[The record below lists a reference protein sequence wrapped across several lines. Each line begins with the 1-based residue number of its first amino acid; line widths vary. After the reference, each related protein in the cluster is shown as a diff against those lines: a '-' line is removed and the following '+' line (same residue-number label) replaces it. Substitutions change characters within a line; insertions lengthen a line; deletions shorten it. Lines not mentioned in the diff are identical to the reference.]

1 MRSRGLKSGRSRL
14 IASPPSLAPA
24 AAGRV
29 KHPLNLVLL
38 GLAAA
43 AAMAG
48 LWGGLIRLGLPI
60 AGSSLADMHGPL
72 MVCGLFGTVISLE
85 RAVALERRWALAAPV
100 AFGSGGVCILI
111 GAPTAGAV
119 LFLAGGLVLFAAS
132 VVVFLL
138 QRALFTFSL
147 AVGALCMAAG
157 DAVWMLTSDA
167 RASVGLWIA
176 FFVGTI
182 AAERLELSRAIQT
195 TGASRATFAGL
206 LLLLVA
212 GASLGID
219 SLFGRWLLGGSLLG
233 LAAWLYWCDI
243 ARHVVRRP
251 GPTRFFASGMLA
263 GYAWLGVS
271 GGLIAFGSDLDLA
284 YDLQLHTVFLGFVL
298 SMLMAHALIILPA
311 VLGIH
316 LTFSKSLYLPLA
328 LLHVS
333 LLLRVLGSTIA
344 PSELRLFSGP
354 VTVASLAAFAILV
367 TWAELRARRLRRAKS
382 ASANRGI

>member
-1 MRSRGLKSGRSRL
+1 L
-14 IASPPSLAPA
+14 IASPRSLAPA

-29 KHPLNLVLL
+29 QHGWNVVLL

-43 AAMAG
+43 AAVAG
-48 LWGGLIRLGLPI
+48 LWGGLVRLGLPI
-60 AGSSLADMHGPL
+60 ASSSLADMHGPL

-85 RAVALERRWALAAPV
+85 RAVALDRRWALAAPL
-100 AFGSGGVCILI
+100 AFGSGGICILI
-111 GAPTAGAV
+111 GAPSVGAA
-119 LFLAGGLVLFAAS
+119 LFFAGGLVLLAAS
-132 VVVFLL
+132 MAVFLL

-147 AVGALCMAAG
+147 AVGALCMAVG
-157 DAVWMLTSDA
+157 DLVWMLTNDV

-182 AAERLELSRAIQT
+182 AAERLELSRAIKT
-195 TGASRATFAGL
+195 TGAGRMTFAGL

-233 LAAWLYWCDI
+233 LTIWLYWYDI
-243 ARHVVRRP
+243 ARRVVRRP
-251 GPTRFFASGMLA
+251 GATRFFASAMLA

-271 GGLIAFGSDLDLA
+271 GGLVAFGADLDLA
-284 YDLQLHTVFLGFVL
+284 YDLQLHTIFLGFVL

-316 LTFSKSLYLPLA
+316 LAFSKSFYLPLA
-328 LLHVS
+328 LLHLS
-333 LLLRVLGSTIA
+333 LLLRVLASTIA

-354 VTVASLAAFAILV
+354 VTIASLAAFAILV

>member
-1 MRSRGLKSGRSRL
+1 
-14 IASPPSLAPA
+14 
-24 AAGRV
+24 
-29 KHPLNLVLL
+29 LNVVLL

-48 LWGGLIRLGLPI
+48 LWGGLVRLGLPI
-60 AGSSLADMHGPL
+60 ADPSLADMHGPL

-85 RAVALERRWALAAPV
+85 RAVALDRRWALAAPA
-100 AFGSGGVCILI
+100 AFGSGGVCILL
-111 GAPTAGAV
+111 GAQSAGAV
-119 LFLAGGLVLFAAS
+119 LFLLGGLILLAAS
-132 VVVFLL
+132 VTVFLL
-138 QRALFTFSL
+138 QRAVFTFSL
-147 AVGALCMAAG
+147 AVGALCMAVG
-157 DAVWMLTSDA
+157 DLVWMLTSDV

-182 AAERLELSRAIQT
+182 AAERLELSRAIET
-195 TGASRATFAGL
+195 TGAGRMTFAVL

-219 SLFGRWLLGGSLLG
+219 SLLGRGLLGGSLVG
-233 LAAWLYWCDI
+233 LAIWLYWCDI
-243 ARHVVRRP
+243 ARRVIRWP
-251 GPTRFFASGMLA
+251 GATRFFASGMLA

-271 GGLIAFGSDLDLA
+271 GGLVAFGSDLDLA
-284 YDLQLHTVFLGFVL
+284 YDLQLHTIFLGFVL

-328 LLHVS
+328 LLHLS

-354 VTVASLAAFAILV
+354 VTIASLAAFAILV
-367 TWAELRARRLRRAKS
+367 TRTELRARRLRRAKS
-382 ASANRGI
+382 ASTNRGI

>member
-14 IASPPSLAPA
+14 IASPLSLAPA

-182 AAERLELSRAIQT
+182 AAERLELSRAIRT

-219 SLFGRWLLGGSLLG
+219 SLLGRGLLGGSLLG
-233 LAAWLYWCDI
+233 LATWLYWCDI
-243 ARHVVRRP
+243 ARRVVRRP
-251 GPTRFFASGMLA
+251 GATRFFASGMLA

-271 GGLIAFGSDLDLA
+271 GGLVAFRSDLDLA

-311 VLGIH
+311 VLGVH
-316 LTFSKSLYLPLA
+316 LTFSRSLYLPLA
-328 LLHVS
+328 LLHASVA
-333 LLLRVLGSTIA
+333 LRVLGGTIA
-344 PSELRLFSGP
+344 PAALRLLSGP
-354 VTVASLAAFAILV
+354 LTVVSLVTFAILV
-367 TWAELRARRLRRAKS
+367 MWAELRARRLRRAEGVS
-382 ASANRGI
+382 TGRGI